1 MIFENLF
8 RLSATQWSRLRLRH
22 SQLLAPTAVLAGLL
36 RAARDTRYGR
46 RYGFAEILAANDVY
60 AAYRERVPVIDYQAW
75 VEFLGELSALDG
87 VAKPLIDIAWP
98 GRVDIFCLSSGTTS
112 GRTKFVPY
120 SRDMA
125 QVNRSAAL
133 DMLAWMVER
142 APDVAPPLG
151 RPFYMSGSTNLETTA
166 NGCLCGDMSAITK
179 YLSPRLLERVTLP
192 PRHISNLEPWEKRL
206 TALVELLLQNPR
218 ITSLYGI
225 PIWQLTLL
233 EAVAART
240 GRSPREALPNLR
252 FIVHGGMSIQP
263 YRARIR
269 ELVGPDVGFLEIYA
283 ASETGITA
291 FSLPGEQGMRFWQ
304 NYQVFYEFEDA
315 DGQIHT
321 SETVEAGKA
330 YGLLVSSCSGLWRYR
345 IGDLVVFRSTKP
357 LILDYV
363 TRDKTTSAFDEK
375 VTEKELEHAMA
386 AMPDAVADF
395 SLGPDIQGRRHVW
408 FLMSEKQP
416 TADWV
421 ARLDQVLRGK
431 NQDYDDYRGDGRIS
445 APIAIAIAD
454 RGAYLKLLGRAEGG
468 QRKFPRLL
476 APAEV
481 AKCLEQYRQPLR

>member
-8 RLSATQWSRLRLRH
+8 RLSATQWSRLRLR
-22 SQLLAPTAVLAGLL
+22 QTDYVQPTAVLTELL
-36 RAARDTRYGR
+36 RAARNTRYGQQ
-46 RYGFAEILAANDVY
+46 YGFAEILAAKDVY

-75 VEFLGELSALDG
+75 VEFLGPLSPVEG
-87 VAKPLIDIAWP
+87 QAKPLIDMAWP

-120 SRDMA
+120 SRAMA
-125 QVNRSAAL
+125 QVNRTAAL

-151 RPFYMSGSTNLETTA
+151 RPFYMSGSTNLET
-166 NGCLCGDMSAITK
+166 NEHGCLCGDMSAITK
-179 YLSPRLLERVTLP
+179 YLSPRLLEHVTLP

-206 TALVELLLQNPR
+206 GALVELLIKNPR
-218 ITSLYGI
+218 VTSLYGI

-233 EAVAART
+233 EALAART
-240 GRSPREALPNLR
+240 GRAPREVLPNLR
-252 FIVHGGMSIQP
+252 FLVHGGMSIQP
-263 YRARIR
+263 YRARLR

-291 FSLPGEQGMRFWQ
+291 FSLPGEEGMRFWQ
-304 NYQVFYEFEDA
+304 HYQVFYEFEDS
-315 DGQIHT
+315 DGTIHT
-321 SETVEAGKA
+321 SATIEPGKP

-345 IGDLVVFRSTKP
+345 IGDLVVFRQKRP

-375 VTEKELEHAMA
+375 VTEKELERAMA
-386 AMPDAVADF
+386 AMDDAVADF

-408 FLMSEKQP
+408 FLMTDRQRSEE
-416 TADWV
+416 WV
-421 ARLDQVLRGK
+421 ARLDQILRGN
-431 NQDYDDYRGDGRIS
+431 NQDYDDYRGDGRI
-445 APIAIAIAD
+445 APPIAIAVSD
-454 RGAYLKLLGRAEGG
+454 RAGFLKLLGRAEGG

-476 APAEV
+476 SPPEV
-481 AKCLEQYRQPLR
+481 SLCLAHLR